1 MSDDTRQTIFRT
13 SQADRDALDEIKAL
27 LSDNNIQEWITG
39 NMIIL

>member
-1 MSDDTRQTIFRT
+1 MARLTETQLATI
-13 SQADRDALDEIKAL
+13 ALKLKAL

>member
-1 MSDDTRQTIFRT
+1 MRPAT
-13 SQADRDALDEIKAL
+13 LDEIKAL